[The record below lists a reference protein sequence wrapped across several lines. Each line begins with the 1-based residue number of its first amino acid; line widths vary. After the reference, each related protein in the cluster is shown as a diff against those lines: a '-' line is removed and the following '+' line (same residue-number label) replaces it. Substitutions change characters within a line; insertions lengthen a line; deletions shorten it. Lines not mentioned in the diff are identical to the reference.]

1 MTALK
6 ATGRLPVMLGGAV
19 RNLFPYVWV
28 VVQRELD
35 SLYILQLERYSP
47 ARFARWLGGNR
58 RTLVPG
64 WEVATQ
70 IGVVAAACLLAVKGI
85 PWLVAYALWLAAGH
99 LARRRQ
105 RSLQVSQRLQFTSR
119 TVRVSAAV
127 FALSG
132 VLVAGAVVTASLA
145 FPVPGLSARLVAGGI
160 VGFALAGFVA
170 PLLVW
175 LAGSLLLPVERRIF
189 HGYLGEA
196 DRRMRRYP
204 GRVVGIT
211 GSYGKTTTK
220 FILAHLLEG
229 RYRTFKTPDGVN
241 TTMGITRIIREELRD
256 DHEVFVV
263 EMAAYGPGEIRE
275 VCDLVHP
282 TLGILTAVG
291 VQHLERFGTPERIAD
306 AKYELVTRGTYSATN
321 AHIQDAIF
329 GIDSKTPLELF
340 EARNAVRIAH
350 IALADK
356 YAPSILSKA
365 GQQLLNA
372 ESLYRQKQNK
382 ANVVAA
388 AKEATQTAEEARVM
402 AVKQKAEDDAQAA
415 AAARE
420 AKARAD
426 ADAEARRRAEAEA
439 ARQAAD
445 EARAQAEQAKA
456 EAERMKQEAL
466 AAAQEAAR
474 QKEEAEKAKAEAV
487 AQQQALA
494 ADAAQA
500 HADAQ
505 KAEGLRQQAEREKQ
519 ELRERL
525 LQQLNSILATRD
537 SARGLVAN
545 MSDVLFR
552 SGSYELAPGARER
565 LAKVSGIILA
575 YPSLHVSVEGHTDS
589 VGGDEY
595 NQSLSELRA
604 QSVRDYFVQQ
614 GIASSSI
621 ESHGYGKTQP
631 IASNDSPE
639 GRQQNRRVE
648 LVLSGD
654 AIGSQFDTTPSGPAT
669 SAATPRQ

>member
-1 MTALK
+1 VKNLSLVLAL
-6 ATGRLPVMLGGAV
+6 
-19 RNLFPYVWV
+19 
-28 VVQRELD
+28 
-35 SLYILQLERYSP
+35 
-47 ARFARWLGGNR
+47 
-58 RTLVPG
+58 
-64 WEVATQ
+64 
-70 IGVVAAACLLAVKGI
+70 
-85 PWLVAYALWLAAGH
+85 LAAGA
-99 LARRRQ
+99 LASAQ
-105 RSLQVSQRLQFTSR
+105 TQTTPSSNYTTTPTVTTTSLQTSSSGALTPAPTPTVSRTIKAMHYRLQGGSTRIDFHGTDLMQRASGEAKVEGKKTNFQIEAKFEGLEDATKFGLEYLTYVLWAISPQGRPDNLGELTLDHHGNAQLKAFTDLQ
-119 TVRVSAAV
+119 T
-127 FALSG
+127 FGLI
-132 VLVAGAVVTASLA
+132 VTAEPYFA
-145 FPVPGLSARLVAGGI
+145 VTQPGNMVVAESSSISG
-160 VGFALAGFVA
+160 
-170 PLLVW
+170 
-175 LAGSLLLPVERRIF
+175 
-189 HGYLGEA
+189 
-196 DRRMRRYP
+196 
-204 GRVVGIT
+204 
-211 GSYGKTTTK
+211 
-220 FILAHLLEG
+220 
-229 RYRTFKTPDGVN
+229 
-241 TTMGITRIIREELRD
+241 
-256 DHEVFVV
+256 
-263 EMAAYGPGEIRE
+263 AATENI
-275 VCDLVHP
+275 D
-282 TLGILTAVG
+282 T
-291 VQHLERFGTPERIAD
+291 
-306 AKYELVTRGTYSATN
+306 KYELVTRGTYSATN

-350 IALADK
+350 IAMADK

-365 GQQLLNA
+365 GQQLMNA
-372 ESLYRQKQNK
+372 ESLYRQKQK
-382 ANVVAA
+382 KEAVEAA

-402 AVKQKAEDDAQAA
+402 AVKQKAEEDAQAA

-426 ADAEARRRAEAEA
+426 AEAEARRRAEAEV
-439 ARQAAD
+439 ARQAA
-445 EARAQAEQAKA
+445 EQARLQAEQAKA

-474 QKEEAEKAKAEAV
+474 QKEAAEQAKAQAV

-505 KAEGLRQQAEREKQ
+505 KAESLRQQAEREKQ

-604 QSVRDYFVQQ
+604 QAVRDYFVQQ
-614 GIASSSI
+614 GIPGSSV
-621 ESHGYGKTQP
+621 EAHGYGKTAP
-631 IASNDSPE
+631 IASNDTPE

-654 AIGSQFDTTPSGPAT
+654 AIGNQFDTTTGPAT
-669 SAATPRQ
+669 SAAATPHQ